1 KSWIQ
6 SLNQSP
12 LNSEDFNLS
21 PRTLDAIHLE
31 LSQNINILDS
41 STEIFSA
48 GEAVADLEGRVT
60 HLEDRLKLLQST
72 LKDLLKYVV
81 GLEPWTKTVT
91 DVLKKLGQGPAS
103 APPSVTQ
110 FKFEMNEDT

>member
-1 KSWIQ
+1 P
-6 SLNQSP
+6 P
-12 LNSEDFNLS
+12 LNSDDFNLS
-21 PRTLDAIHLE
+21 PHTLDAIHRE
-31 LSQNINILDS
+31 LSQNTNILDS

-48 GEAVADLEGRVT
+48 GEAVTDLESRVA

-91 DVLKKLGQGPAS
+91 DVLKKLGQSPAS
-103 APPSVTQ
+103 APSSVTQ
-110 FKFEMNEDT
+110 FKFEMNRDT